1 MGCLHTTTASE
12 LFASLNYTF
21 KDRCKS
27 LDFSWN
33 VKPFPKS
40 LFPGVSFVSSSLS
53 WRSLRAVGRT
63 TFGPGIFFSSSSHQH
78 FQYQDVYT
86 TSRYLGLIFVNN
98 FPHNY
103 SPPPPRNHHHHHHLN
118 LQNQDVFTTSPQ
130 RRLQIVLS
138 KVQVRPHIFALHY
151 KIWHNCSSEAVFHH
165 LPWVSPVQ
173 LSTLYPTP
181 DGHYP

>member
-1 MGCLHTTTASE
+1 MSN
-12 LFASLNYTF
+12 LFLNLCFQESPLSLLPSP
-21 KDRCKS
+21 RGLWGRLAGQPS
-27 LDFSWN
+27 AQ
-33 VKPFPKS
+33 
-40 LFPGVSFVSSSLS
+40 VSSSHHQHQQHQS
-53 WRSLRAVGRT
+53 SSASSSV
-63 TFGPGIFFSSSSHQH
+63 SSSHHHHHHHQQH

-98 FPHNY
+98 CPHNHT
-103 SPPPPRNHHHHHHLN
+103 PPPPRNHHHHYRLHDHHLN

-130 RRLQIVLS
+130 RRLQVVLS

-151 KIWHNCSSEAVFHH
+151 KIWHNCSSEVVFHH

-173 LSTLYPTP
+173 LSTMYPTP